1 VTQPRTEEQGPERFG
16 ELVGRVPAMRDL
28 FAQAARLAEGSESVL
43 LCGEA
48 GTGKD
53 LLARS
58 LHVGGPRRTAP
69 FIAVDCAGVEP
80 SALAGEL
87 FGKGSRA
94 GALELARGGT
104 LLLDEVTS
112 LPLSLQPRL
121 SEAIRTRSFVTD
133 MGRQLTLDVRV
144 IAASKRRPSDERER
158 EKFLPALF
166 EQLAPHVLTLPPLR
180 DRRDDLALLA
190 RTLLARLNEG
200 AGLSLTPD
208 AVAAFALH
216 DWPGNVRELRNV
228 IERALHG
235 LRTGGP
241 GARHLAALWFGFEEG
256 PAADDPDRFE
266 PGLSYRE
273 QRARFEHAFE
283 KRYVAWL
290 LDRHDG
296 NVSAAARAADMD
308 RKYLYKL
315 ARKHALKSSP

>member
-1 VTQPRTEEQGPERFG
+1 MDTQGPERFG
-16 ELVGRVPAMRDL
+16 ELVGRVPVMRQL
-28 FAQAARLAEGSESVL
+28 FASAAQVAEGEQSVHI
-43 LCGEA
+43 CGEV

-58 LHVGGPRRTAP
+58 LHVGGARRTGP
-69 FIAVDCAGVEP
+69 FIAIDCSSVEP
-80 SALAGEL
+80 EALPGEL
-87 FGKGSRA
+87 FGRA
-94 GALELARGGT
+94 GRPGALELARGGT
-104 LLLDEVTS
+104 LLLDEPAA
-112 LPLSLQPRL
+112 LPATVQVRL
-121 SEAIRTRSFVTD
+121 SEAISS
-133 MGRQLTLDVRV
+133 GRFERDQGGGMQSLEARL
-144 IAASKRRPSDERER
+144 IAASKRRAGDDVARGKLTSR
-158 EKFLPALF
+158 LYT
-166 EQLAPHVLTLPPLR
+166 QLAAQVLTVPPLR
-180 DRRDDLALLA
+180 DRREDLPLLA
-190 RTLLARLNEG
+190 RVLLARLNEG

-235 LRTGGP
+235 LRGGGP
-241 GARHLAALWFGFEEG
+241 GARHLAALWFGYELG
-256 PAADDPDRFE
+256 GDRPLDPERFE

-273 QRARFEHAFE
+273 QRARFEDGFE

-315 ARKHALKSSP
+315 AKKHALKSSG

>member
-1 VTQPRTEEQGPERFG
+1 MSNPGTDELGPERFG
-16 ELVGRVPAMRDL
+16 ELVGRAPAMRQL
-28 FAQAARLAEGSESVL
+28 FARAAELAAGEQPVL
-43 LCGEA
+43 IYGEA

-58 LHVGGPRRTAP
+58 LHVSGPRRTEP
-69 FIAVDCAGVEP
+69 FIALDCSAVEP
-80 SALAGEL
+80 RALAGEL
-87 FGKGSRA
+87 FGVGARP

-104 LLLDEVTS
+104 LLLDEVTA
-112 LPLSLQPRL
+112 LPLTLQPRV
-121 SEAIRTRSFVTD
+121 SEAIASGTFQNDRGTQHVDIR
-133 MGRQLTLDVRV
+133 L
-144 IAASKRRPSDERER
+144 IAASKRRPGDELER
-158 EKFLPALF
+158 GKLLPALHA
-166 EQLAPHVLTLPPLR
+166 EIARHLLVLPPLR
-180 DRRDDLALLA
+180 DRREDLPVLA
-190 RTLLARLNEG
+190 RTLLARLHEA

-208 AVAAFALH
+208 AEAAFALH

-235 LRTGGP
+235 LRGGGP
-241 GARHLAALWFGFEEG
+241 GSRHLASLWFGYEG
-256 PAADDPDRFE
+256 DVVRDPEAFE

-273 QRARFEHAFE
+273 QRGRFEEAFE

-315 ARKHALKSSP
+315 AKKHALKSSG

>member
-1 VTQPRTEEQGPERFG
+1 MEGPDRFG
-16 ELVGRVPAMRDL
+16 ELVGRVPAMRQL
-28 FAQAARLAEGSESVL
+28 FVDAARLAEGEQSVL
-43 LCGEA
+43 ICGEM

-58 LHVGGPRRTAP
+58 LHVSGPRRTQP
-69 FIAVDCAGVEP
+69 FIALDCSAVDP
-80 SALAGEL
+80 TALAGEL
-87 FGKGSRA
+87 FGKDSRA

-104 LLLDEVTS
+104 LLLDEVTA
-112 LPLSLQPRL
+112 LPLALQPRL
-121 SEAIRTRSFVTD
+121 SEAIASASFERD
-133 MGRQLTLDVRV
+133 GGGRAPLDVRL
-144 IAASKRRPSDERER
+144 ISASKRRPADELER
-158 EKFLPALF
+158 GKLLPALYA
-166 EQLAPHVLTLPPLR
+166 QISDHVLTLPPLR
-180 DRRDDLALLA
+180 DRREDLPFLA
-190 RTLLARLNEG
+190 RALLARLNEG
-200 AGLSLTPD
+200 AGLSLTAD

-235 LRTGGP
+235 LRSGGP
-241 GARHLAALWFGFEEG
+241 GARHLSSLWFGYEEG
-256 PAADDPDRFE
+256 QATRDPAQFE

-273 QRARFEHAFE
+273 QRTRFEDAFE

-315 ARKHALKSSP
+315 AKKHALKSSG